1 MEAPPSSQTHFFCGP
16 PSDKV
21 RTEAYFKP
29 VATCS
34 LVETCGFPET
44 GWRSEKQAR
53 GRLRP
58 LAHPSSPT
66 RVQGGEAWGGGEG
79 LLPASMT
86 LVHTSAK
93 GEAEVRVE
101 ARSSPKQRNQGI
113 PQTPEEEFQPQML
126 APASS
131 LDQGVR
137 GSQCLCNLFQTT
149 LNVVENTF
157 FFPNLGDL
165 LFPRPQDQLTKTKQN
180 KNGEEDF
187 FFKHKAAFY
196 LQSLQL
202 LQILEGASLD
212 DADLVVFQMPRIRK
226 AARVKDQNGIG
237 ALMRGLRLCS
247 HITYPL
253 LGPLGP
259 SNWNRSDGTK

>member
-16 PSDKV
+16 PSDQV

-66 RVQGGEAWGGGEG
+66 RVQEGEAWGGGEG

-157 FFPNLGDL
+157 FSKPWRLAFPKAT
-165 LFPRPQDQLTKTKQN
+165 RPTYKNKTKQEWRRRLFLQTQ
-180 KNGEEDF
+180 GCVLLTVAP
-187 FFKHKAAFY
+187 AA
-196 LQSLQL
+196 SDP
-202 LQILEGASLD
+202 G
-212 DADLVVFQMPRIRK
+212 R
-226 AARVKDQNGIG
+226 
-237 ALMRGLRLCS
+237 RLS
-247 HITYPL
+247 
-253 LGPLGP
+253 
-259 SNWNRSDGTK
+259 R